1 MYKLFS
7 NIRESLRHPALRMVF
22 FQRLW
27 QSISGVITI
36 FFLVHYL
43 SLELQGWYYSFLSL
57 AAFFTLFDLGLSVV
71 LVQMAAHFSIKYAYS
86 KLDINTSNSS
96 LFNELIRNSA
106 KIYLILSVSFS
117 FIMIPMGL
125 IFFNGRSLEAPEIE
139 WIGPWIALVLS
150 TSLNILILP
159 FFSILE
165 GTGLI
170 REVFSIRFLQNFLGS
185 MLCWFLLM
193 LGAGLWSASVL
204 RLIPAIVGL
213 AWLSNHYGAFI
224 RECFKEATNNLQ
236 WKKDIWPLQWR
247 VGLSWISGYL
257 LTQIYTP
264 ILFYMHG
271 AKVAGQMGL
280 TLAIVSTLGLIT
292 QSWLTQKIPL
302 MSHAAGKKDWDIF
315 DQIFKHHFSLSIA
328 LYLLGALCLTGIYFI
343 ASEFY
348 GFTRIINLWNFL
360 ALLVIEFINQLIA
373 SWAIQLRSYKKEPLA
388 GLAFISTI
396 MTLPLAF
403 WGAYYFKV
411 SGVVAAI
418 LFIQIIVSLPIS
430 YILWKKY
437 NREWR
442 VIS

>member
-1 MYKLFS
+1 
-7 NIRESLRHPALRMVF
+7 
-22 FQRLW
+22 
-27 QSISGVITI
+27 
-36 FFLVHYL
+36 
-43 SLELQGWYYSFLSL
+43 
-57 AAFFTLFDLGLSVV
+57 
-71 LVQMAAHFSIKYAYS
+71 
-86 KLDINTSNSS
+86 
-96 LFNELIRNSA
+96 
-106 KIYLILSVSFS
+106 
-117 FIMIPMGL
+117 
-125 IFFNGRSLEAPEIE
+125 
-139 WIGPWIALVLS
+139 
-150 TSLNILILP
+150 
-159 FFSILE
+159 
-165 GTGLI
+165 
-170 REVFSIRFLQNFLGS
+170 
-185 MLCWFLLM
+185 
-193 LGAGLWSASVL
+193 
-204 RLIPAIVGL
+204 
-213 AWLSNHYGAFI
+213 
-224 RECFKEATNNLQ
+224 
-236 WKKDIWPLQWR
+236 
-247 VGLSWISGYL
+247 
-257 LTQIYTP
+257 
-264 ILFYMHG
+264 MHG

-302 MSHAAGKKDWDIF
+302 MADAAGKKDWAIF

-348 GFTRIINLWNFL
+348 GFTRSLNLWNFL

-403 WGAYYFKV
+403 WGAYYFEV

-430 YILWKKY
+430 YILWEKY